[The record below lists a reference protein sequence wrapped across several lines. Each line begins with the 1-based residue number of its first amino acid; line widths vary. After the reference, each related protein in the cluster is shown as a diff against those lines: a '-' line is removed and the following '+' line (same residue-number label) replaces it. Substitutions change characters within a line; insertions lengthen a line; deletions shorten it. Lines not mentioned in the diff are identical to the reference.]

1 MSHSSA
7 VALAVAL
14 AAATLPADEAK
25 QLAERLGKLGAL
37 LKQPHTI
44 ASDPDRHQENL
55 KALRDYR
62 AFVDEV
68 GTKWSAQLRKAEYG
82 ELYRNWHYANAEL
95 KEYERYAGIF
105 AAAEPIKE
113 RLEAVR
119 RSAKLGIE
127 NDAPGF
133 FAPGNDVQNGLA
145 TARRMHAAFAA
156 LDPKNPAV
164 ATAEAEIDAAAR
176 EVEKL
181 SAGMRDRIIAAH
193 EPPPD
198 QYRGADR
205 DALLAIVRAK
215 WAKAGVVGEVLKV
228 GLVAPQ
234 WARKAWLEKLGSAWH
249 WSEVS
254 RLQGYVL
261 VKRADGL
268 AARHSINLSKDHL
281 ANDAIEASFLNDP
294 KAEPPLDCLM
304 PAAKVK

>member
-1 MSHSSA
+1 MPHGFVIA
-7 VALAVAL
+7 VAL
-14 AAATLPADEAK
+14 AATLPADDVK
-25 QLAERLGKLGAL
+25 QLAERLGKIGAL
-37 LKQPHTI
+37 LKSPHTI
-44 ASDPDRHQENL
+44 ASDSDRHQENL

-68 GTKWSAQLRKAEYG
+68 QTKWSAQLRKAEFS

-95 KEYERYAGIF
+95 QEYERYAGMF
-105 AAAEPIKE
+105 ASADAIKE
-113 RLEAVR
+113 RLGAVR
-119 RSAKLGIE
+119 GSAKLGVE

-164 ATAEAEIDAAAR
+164 AAAQAEIDAATR
-176 EVEKL
+176 EVEKM

-198 QYRGADR
+198 LYRGADR
-205 DALLAIVRAK
+205 EALLEIVRAK
-215 WAKAGVVGEVLKV
+215 WAKAGVAGDVLKV

-254 RLQGYVL
+254 RLQGYVV

-268 AARHSINLSKDHL
+268 AARHSVNLSKDHQS
-281 ANDAIEASFLNDP
+281 NDEVSASFLNDP

-304 PAAKVK
+304 PLAKAK